1 MPETNY
7 VYKYP
12 HSNDNSQY
20 AAECQSIQAAGS
32 RGIFDFRFSICD
44 LIKIRKSQFA
54 NRKSQILPY
63 FRLYL
68 PIGHQAWTTEEMNI
82 TLNNEPMNLDGESIT
97 VEKLLEFKRY
107 TFRLRI
113 VKINGR
119 LIDRDSYGEEVI
131 NDGDTVQ
138 VIYLMSGG

>member
-1 MPETNY
+1 
-7 VYKYP
+7 
-12 HSNDNSQY
+12 
-20 AAECQSIQAAGS
+20 
-32 RGIFDFRFSICD
+32 
-44 LIKIRKSQFA
+44 
-54 NRKSQILPY
+54 
-63 FRLYL
+63 
-68 PIGHQAWTTEEMNI
+68 MNI
-82 TLNNEPMNLDGESIT
+82 TLNNEPMKIEGESIT
-97 VEKLLEFKRY
+97 VERLLELKRY

>member
-1 MPETNY
+1 MTNI

-20 AAECQSIQAAGS
+20 AADCKTQ
-32 RGIFDFRFSICD
+32 RNCD
-44 LIKIRKSQFA
+44 LRFA
-54 NRKSQILPY
+54 NCDLHDT
-63 FRLYL
+63 F
-68 PIGHQAWTTEEMNI
+68 ACVEI
-82 TLNNEPMNLDGESIT
+82 TLNNEPMTLDGDT
-97 VEKLLEFKRY
+97 VTVAKLLELKKY

-119 LIDRDSYGEEVI
+119 IIDRDSYDREMI
-131 NDGDTVQ
+131 HDGDTVQ